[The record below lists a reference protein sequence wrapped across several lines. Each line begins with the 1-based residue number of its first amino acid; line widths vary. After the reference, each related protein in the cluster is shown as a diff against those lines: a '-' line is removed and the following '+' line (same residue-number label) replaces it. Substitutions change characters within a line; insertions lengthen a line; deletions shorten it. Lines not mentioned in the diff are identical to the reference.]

1 MVCCAFMLADG
12 SHRMSRRRLPPLPP
26 LLAVIVTLALVAW
39 LALGDMQHFQDAP
52 PEGEPAAEPTPPRV
66 EVSERRAEAHSPQLV
81 LQGHLTADRELTLR
95 ARQPGRVEA
104 LPVAE
109 GERVEAGTVVLALAR
124 DELPARLEQ
133 AEAELTLARAELAGA
148 DDLRRRQLLSNTD
161 YLRLQSSAARAA
173 AEVASLRRQLDDTRP
188 TAPFDGV
195 LERLDVELGELVQ
208 AGETFGQ
215 LVDDRHLVARAWV
228 PQRDA
233 HELEAGLPAELHL
246 LDGARLE
253 GEVSLVGRRAEDE
266 TRSFPVE
273 ARVANPEGRR
283 LAGASATLVVTL
295 PRRQVQRLSPAL
307 LELDDDG
314 RLAVKHLDD
323 EDRVVRTAVTL
334 VDSSQEEA
342 RVAGLPERVRLITL
356 GGGLVAPGERV
367 TPVAA
372 EPSEES
378 P

>member
-95 ARQPGRVEA
+95 ARQPG
-104 LPVAE
+104 
-109 GERVEAGTVVLALAR
+109 RVEAGTVVLALAR

-295 PRRQVQRLSPAL
+295 SRRQVQRLSPAL

-372 EPSEES
+372 KPTEES

>member
-1 MVCCAFMLADG
+1 MP
-12 SHRMSRRRLPPLPP
+12 RRRLPPLPP
-26 LLAVIVTLALVAW
+26 LLAIAITLTLAAW
-39 LALGDMQHFQDAP
+39 LALGDLQRFQEAP
-52 PEGEPAAEPTPPRV
+52 PESEPAAEPEPARV
-66 EVSERRAEAHSPQLV
+66 EVSERQAEPHRPRLV

-95 ARQPGRVEA
+95 ARQAGRVEA

-109 GERVEAGTVVLALAR
+109 GERIEAGTVLLALAR

-148 DDLRRRQLLSNTD
+148 DDLRRRELLSNTD
-161 YLRLQSSAARAA
+161 YLRLQSGAARAA

-188 TAPFDGV
+188 TAPFEGV
-195 LERLDVELGELVQ
+195 LDHLDVELGELLQ
-208 AGETFGQ
+208 AGETFGR
-215 LVDDRHLVARAWV
+215 LVDDRHLVARAWA

-233 HELEAGLPAELHL
+233 HALEAGLPAELRL
-246 LDGARLE
+246 LDGSRLE
-253 GEVSLVGRRAEDE
+253 GEVSLVGRRAEDQ

-283 LAGASATLVVTL
+283 LAGASATLVITL
-295 PRRQVQRLSPAL
+295 PEREVQRLSPAL

-323 EDRVVRTAVTL
+323 EDRVVLTAVTL
-334 VDSSQEEA
+334 VDSTPQEA

-372 EPSEES
+372 TSAEGS

>member
-1 MVCCAFMLADG
+1 MLCWHLMPADG
-12 SHRMSRRRLPPLPP
+12 SHRMPRRRLPPLPP
-26 LLAVIVTLALVAW
+26 LLAIAITLTLAAW
-39 LALGDMQHFQDAP
+39 LALGDLQRFQEAP
-52 PEGEPAAEPTPPRV
+52 PESEPAAEPAPARV
-66 EVSERRAEAHSPQLV
+66 EVSERRAEPHSPRLV

-95 ARQPGRVEA
+95 ARQAGRVEA

-109 GERVEAGTVVLALAR
+109 GERIEAGTVLLALAR
-124 DELPARLEQ
+124 DELPTRLEQ

-148 DDLRRRQLLSNTD
+148 DDLRRRELLSNTD
-161 YLRLQSSAARAA
+161 YLRLQSGAARAA

-188 TAPFDGV
+188 PAPFDGV
-195 LERLDVELGELVQ
+195 LDRLDVELGELLQ
-208 AGETFGQ
+208 AGETFGR
-215 LVDDRHLVARAWV
+215 LVDDRHLVARAWA

-233 HELEAGLPAELHL
+233 QELEAGLPAELRL
-246 LDGARLE
+246 LDGSRLE
-253 GEVSLVGRRAEDE
+253 GEVSLVGRRAEEE

-283 LAGASATLVVTL
+283 LAGASATLVITL
-295 PRRQVQRLSPAL
+295 PEREVQRLSPAL

-323 EDRVVRTAVTL
+323 EDRVVLTAVTL
-334 VDSSQEEA
+334 VDSTPQEA

-356 GGGLVAPGERV
+356 GGGLVGPGERV

-372 EPSEES
+372 ASAEES

>member
-39 LALGDMQHFQDAP
+39 LALGDMQHVQDAP
-52 PEGEPAAEPTPPRV
+52 PKGEPAAEPTPQRV

-124 DELPARLEQ
+124 
-133 AEAELTLARAELAGA
+133 AELAGA

-161 YLRLQSSAARAA
+161 YLRLPSGAARAA

-188 TAPFDGV
+188 AAPFEGV
-195 LERLDVELGELVQ
+195 LERLDVELGELLQ
-208 AGETFGQ
+208 AGEAFGQ

-295 PRRQVQRLSPAL
+295 SRRQVQRLSPAL